1 VSVDEQ
7 HIALPKL
14 YGAPAYARPPGPVAT
29 TPRPL
34 DPDDLPIVA
43 FQTEEER
50 ELAESLPAR
59 AYAPGGGAYIGTQ
72 GRNGN
77 GSTNGNGHGS
87 PRARSLSLRA
97 IAGRL
102 LGG

>member
-1 VSVDEQ
+1 VIDEQ

-14 YGAPAYARPPGPVAT
+14 YGAPSYGRPVAAVVT
-29 TPRPL
+29 TPRPV
-34 DPDDLPIVA
+34 DPDDLPISV

-50 ELAESLPAR
+50 LLAESLPAR
-59 AYAPGGGAYIGTQ
+59 PYSPGGGAYIDGTSHARELE
-72 GRNGN
+72 G
-77 GSTNGNGHGS
+77 
-87 PRARSLSLRA
+87 PRARPLSLRA

>member
-14 YGAPAYARPPGPVAT
+14 YGAPAYARPPAAVAT
-29 TPRPL
+29 APRPI
-34 DPDDLPIVA
+34 DPDDLPITA
-43 FQTEEER
+43 FQTEEDRAILEG
-50 ELAESLPAR
+50 LPAR
-59 AYAPGGGAYIGTQ
+59 PYNPGGGDYTDGTSA
-72 GRNGN
+72 R
-77 GSTNGNGHGS
+77 H
-87 PRARSLSLRA
+87 PRARPLSLRA

>member
-1 VSVDEQ
+1 MIDEQ

-14 YGAPAYARPPGPVAT
+14 YGAPSYGRPLATVVT
-29 TPRPL
+29 TPRPV
-34 DPDDLPIVA
+34 DPDDLPISV

-50 ELAESLPAR
+50 LLAESLPAR
-59 AYAPGGGAYIGTQ
+59 PYAPSGGAYIDGT
-72 GRNGN
+72 
-77 GSTNGNGHGS
+77 SHPHELES
-87 PRARSLSLRA
+87 PRARPLNLRA

>member
-1 VSVDEQ
+1 MALDEK
-7 HIALPKL
+7 HVALPKL
-14 YGAPAYARPPGPVAT
+14 YGAPAYARPPAPVPA

-43 FQTEEER
+43 FQTDDER
-50 ELAESLPAR
+50 ELLEALPSHG
-59 AYAPGGGAYIGTQ
+59 YAPNGGAYIEAGS
-72 GRNGN
+72 RNGS
-77 GSTNGNGHGS
+77 GSATSGPSGGFT
-87 PRARSLSLRA
+87 LRA